1 MERYKVSGAELR
13 DFYQE
18 DIQLEKVFGDIERDL
33 RSENRV
39 VCQYIVNG
47 FELAQEDEGHF
58 SQYHLSDVETLE
70 YLSENSRDLLDGVIR
85 GWIEALPEMIQFA
98 EAISRRMRAEGIKP
112 VAQVTRELVQNCE
125 VLIQSIYTIRSAL
138 GSQIQQDPIVWSKSE
153 DESKRA
159 ILEAILALEKQDF
172 VQLADVIEYD
182 LSHSLQTWKEHLLEL
197 ENALH
202 GEQYIT
208 KRGRNKFR
216 SHSMGRKRIAN

>member
-1 MERYKVSGAELR
+1 MERYKVSGSDLR

-47 FELAQEDEGHF
+47 FELNQEDEGHF

-70 YLSENSRDLLDGVIR
+70 YLSENSLDLLDGVIR
-85 GWIEALPEMIQFA
+85 GWIEALPELIQFS
-98 EAISRRMRAEGIKP
+98 EAIARRMRIEGIKP
-112 VAQVTRELVQNCE
+112 LAQVTRELVQNCE
-125 VLIQSIYTIRSAL
+125 TLVQSIYTIRSAL
-138 GSQIQQDPIVWSKSE
+138 GTQIQKDPIAWSKSE
-153 DESKRA
+153 EESKRA
-159 ILEAILALEKQDF
+159 ILEAIVALDKQDF

-182 LSHSLQTWKEHLLEL
+182 LSHSLQTWREHLTEL

-202 GEQYIT
+202 GEQHVT
-208 KRGRNKFR
+208 KRGRNEFR